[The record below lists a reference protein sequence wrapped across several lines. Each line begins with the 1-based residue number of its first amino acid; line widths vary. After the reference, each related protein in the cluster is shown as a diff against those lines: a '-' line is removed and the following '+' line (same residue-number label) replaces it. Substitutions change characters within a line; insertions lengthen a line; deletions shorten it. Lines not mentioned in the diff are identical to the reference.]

1 MSRAAYRRVG
11 GGGLSAAQQAAE
23 QRAAELKRDDI
34 VMRRVSEKRKLLRT
48 VGRRLV
54 GAGAAREQS
63 LRVAIVGLVPS
74 ELGCYNALH
83 VSS

>member
-34 VMRRVSEKRKLLRT
+34 VMRRVSEKRKLLRA
-48 VGRRLV
+48 VGRRRV
-54 GAGAAREQS
+54 GAGAAHE
-63 LRVAIVGLVPS
+63 LAIVKLVPP
-74 ELGCYNALH
+74 ELRCYDALH
-83 VSS
+83 V